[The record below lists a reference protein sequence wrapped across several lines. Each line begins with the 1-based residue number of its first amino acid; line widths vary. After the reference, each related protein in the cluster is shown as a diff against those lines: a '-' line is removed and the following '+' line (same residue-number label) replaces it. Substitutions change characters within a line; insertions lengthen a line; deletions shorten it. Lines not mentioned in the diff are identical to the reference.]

1 MFGLF
6 KKKKETPKPV
16 VEEAQ
21 KQEQVPEIKA
31 FAEEFPGEE
40 TDILAITGP
49 GTFDR
54 DPVGESGLW
63 KISIPLTAWMDEY
76 TKELQQGEARL
87 EAVIDRK
94 LLDYLLERVPR
105 NFMITATVCP
115 NADGTRFRMT
125 DLPKPGFDPDLK
137 AILDEQK
144 KPITLDVE
152 GLGSFSL
159 SRSMGWFQAAV
170 DWMGAEVSMTFDQ
183 AEETLDSAQNTAR
196 ALVSDQTVWD
206 ERVRSF
212 AAEQLL
218 DRVNE
223 LVKETD
229 GEDDEAEYFTATS
242 LQSQWELDSILA
254 GPDGSFEFLFSDD
267 DLFLA
272 HPVRVTGNLNE
283 GPLQAEMD

>member
-21 KQEQVPEIKA
+21 KQEQAPEIKA

-105 NFMITATVCP
+105 NFIITATVCP

-229 GEDDEAEYFTATS
+229 GEDDEAEYFTVTS

>member
-6 KKKKETPKPV
+6 KKKKETPKPAA
-16 VEEAQ
+16 EEPK
-21 KQEQVPEIKA
+21 KQEQAPEIKV

-49 GTFDR
+49 GAFDR

-63 KISIPLTAWMDEY
+63 KLSIPLTAWMDEY

-87 EAVIDRK
+87 EAVIDRT
-94 LLDYLLERVPR
+94 LLNYLLERIPR
-105 NFMITATVCP
+105 NFIITATVCP

-125 DLPKPGFDPDLK
+125 DLPKPGFDPELK

-144 KPITLDVE
+144 KPVTLDVE
-152 GLGSFSL
+152 GLGTFTL
-159 SRSMGWFQAAV
+159 SRAMGWFQAAV
-170 DWMGAEVSMTFDQ
+170 NWMDSEVSMTFDQ
-183 AEETLDSAQNTAR
+183 TEDTLASAQETAQT
-196 ALVSDQTVWD
+196 LVSDQKVWD

-218 DRVNE
+218 DRVNDMAA
-223 LVKETD
+223 ETA
-229 GEDDEAEYFTATS
+229 GENEDAEHFTVTS

-254 GPDGSFEFLFSDD
+254 GSDGSFEFLFSDG

-272 HPVRVTGNLNE
+272 HPVRVTGNLE
-283 GPLQAEMD
+283 DGPLQAEMD